1 MLKKACSRLRIL
13 AYGAEV
19 SEQIDELLNCQAGFL
34 QDRSKSSWA
43 KCLVIGY
50 GNTGERT
57 VAPKNNVAPTLP
69 LNDKPNSLQCF
80 DKIAARKVSRKF
92 RHSA

>member
-34 QDRSKSSWA
+34 QDRSKSSWEVF
-43 KCLVIGY
+43 CDWV
-50 GNTGERT
+50 R
-57 VAPKNNVAPTLP
+57 
-69 LNDKPNSLQCF
+69 
-80 DKIAARKVSRKF
+80 
-92 RHSA
+92 